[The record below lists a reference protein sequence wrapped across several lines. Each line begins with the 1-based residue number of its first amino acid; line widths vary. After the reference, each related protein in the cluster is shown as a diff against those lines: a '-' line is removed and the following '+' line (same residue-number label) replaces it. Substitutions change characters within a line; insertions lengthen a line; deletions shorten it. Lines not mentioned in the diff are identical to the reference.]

1 MSDKTYEQIVL
12 ILQATP
18 YYLELE
24 QIEKDHQA
32 TVQPILHQTSELLRA
47 FQKET
52 RAGNANGAQEFQYT
66 LDQNVKIIVDT
77 YQRNKREWSKVMAR
91 LGEDI
96 GGLLGE
102 TLIEVVKGMD
112 KKETSSAGSDMNLQR
127 VLIQVARRMHSEE

>member
-1 MSDKTYEQIVL
+1 MSDKTHQQIVL

-32 TVQPILHQTSELLRA
+32 IVQPILHQTSELLRA
-47 FQKET
+47 FRNET
-52 RAGNANGAQEFQYT
+52 RAGNTNGAQECQYT

-77 YQRNKREWSKVMAR
+77 YQRNTREWSKVMAR

-102 TLIEVVKGMD
+102 TLIEVAKGMN
-112 KKETSSAGSDMNLQR
+112 KREISAAGSDMNLQR
-127 VLIQVARRMHSEE
+127 VLIQVARRMHSE

>member
-1 MSDKTYEQIVL
+1 MSDKTHEQIVL

-18 YYLELE
+18 YYSELE

-32 TVQPILHQTSELLRA
+32 IVQPVLRQTSELLRA
-47 FQKET
+47 FRKET
-52 RAGNANGAQEFQYT
+52 RAGNTNGAQECQDT

-77 YQRNKREWSKVMAR
+77 HERYKREWNKVMAR

-102 TLIEVVKGMD
+102 TLVEVAKGMGRRG
-112 KKETSSAGSDMNLQR
+112 SSAAGSDMNLQR
-127 VLIQVARRMHSEE
+127 VLIQVARRMHSE